1 MADGGVL
8 ALSGV
13 ITVYTAHEWVDRY
26 PAGAASIT
34 VDAGAVTVC
43 DSALIAL
50 LLAWRRRASREG
62 ATITVRNLPESALA
76 LANIYGVTSLV
87 S

>member
-1 MADGGVL
+1 MDDRGVI

-13 ITVYTAHEWVDRY
+13 VTVYTAHEWVDRY

-34 VDAGAVTVC
+34 VVASGVRAG

-50 LLAWRRRASREG
+50 LLAWRRRANRDG
-62 ATITVRNLPESALA
+62 ATITVRNLPESAVA
-76 LANIYGVTSLV
+76 LANIYGVASLV

>member
-1 MADGGVL
+1 MADGSI
-8 ALSGV
+8 ALTGA

-34 VDAGAVTVC
+34 VDASAVRAC

-50 LLAWRRRASREG
+50 LLAWRRRAKREG
-62 ATITVRNLPESALA
+62 ATITVRNLPESAVA
-76 LANIYGVTSLV
+76 LANIYGVAFLV
-87 S
+87 A